1 MHAEVHISNQRSVAR
16 GIKCANYQF
25 IAFLSYCQ
33 ILSLVPHLWYW
44 AHSLGT
50 SCLHQLTWYLAIS
63 IKRTWKRTARGRS
76 FSSGFWYVFAFL
88 LPAVLNQPVEH
99 AVAFT
104 CSKFQQQP
112 HSSFLAR
119 FTSAPSEFSSTP
131 LLASDKLYWNPGR
144 CFSPCQPL
152 SLVPQQTSTI
162 PQAIA
167 THSPVRSES
176 LESMLL

>member
-1 MHAEVHISNQRSVAR
+1 MCQ
-16 GIKCANYQF
+16 
-25 IAFLSYCQ
+25 LSIYC
-33 ILSLVPHLWYW
+33 LS
-44 AHSLGT
+44 
-50 SCLHQLTWYLAIS
+50 
-63 IKRTWKRTARGRS
+63 
-76 FSSGFWYVFAFL
+76 FL
-88 LPAVLNQPVEH
+88 LPNPFFSAPFVILGPFPGNILPPPADMISSYINKKNLEEDCKREKLLFRVLVCLRISRSCSSQP
-99 AVAFT
+99 ACGACGVAFT

-112 HSSFLAR
+112 HISFLAR

-131 LLASDKLYWNPGR
+131 LLASDKLCWNPGR

-167 THSPVRSES
+167 THSPLRSES